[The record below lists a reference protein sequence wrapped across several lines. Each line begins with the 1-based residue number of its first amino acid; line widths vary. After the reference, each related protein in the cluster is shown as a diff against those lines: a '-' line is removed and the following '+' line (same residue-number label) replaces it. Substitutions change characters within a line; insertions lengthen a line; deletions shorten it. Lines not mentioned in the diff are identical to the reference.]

1 MSTRD
6 TYPRWLMRIAL
17 TSLAAALLALLLA
30 LTMNGCAAPRDS
42 QKHFAR
48 PKYEVT
54 TTKRAVGGKP
64 SVRQTWWKS
73 LWFWQPRNTK
83 YKHEQKP

>member
-1 MSTRD
+1 MKEREKYPVWLVPVALMSL
-6 TYPRWLMRIAL
+6 Y
-17 TSLAAALLALLLA
+17 AAVLALLLSLA
-30 LTMNGCAAPRDS
+30 LPGCAAPRDS

-48 PKYEVT
+48 PKYEVST
-54 TTKRAVGGKP
+54 SNRTVPGKP

-83 YKHEQKP
+83 YKPEQKP